1 MKHEMETR
9 MSILLAEDNRPNA
22 EATREV
28 LEARGWTTRW
38 AQDGAKA
45 WTLFRQQKP
54 DVVIVDLEMPR
65 MGGLELIRLIRETDE
80 RTPIVVYSGTVT
92 EESELEAVEA
102 GVNCVMKKTESTPLF
117 LAKLERV
124 YKQCCT
130 TDGSPHIFVL
140 SARTTYNCLSRVVRT
155 EGMEAKLT
163 EKEGRLMELLCKHW
177 GGTVSMANLFH
188 GIWKRATLGK
198 KHALEN
204 LVSGLRKKIAK
215 DEEVNIVRHEDGY
228 ALDSDLKDRME
239 FNR

>member
-1 MKHEMETR
+1 
-9 MSILLAEDNRPNA
+9 MSILLAEDNRQNA
-22 EATREV
+22 KATREV
-28 LEARGWTTRW
+28 LETRGWTSRW

-45 WTLFRQQKP
+45 WILFRQQKP

-92 EESELEAVEA
+92 EGSELEAVKA

-124 YKQCCT
+124 YKQCCSAE
-130 TDGSPHIFVL
+130 GNPHIFTL
-140 SARTTYNCLSRVVRT
+140 SARTTYNCLSQVLRID
-155 EGMEAKLT
+155 
-163 EKEGRLMELLCKHW
+163 EKEEVLTNKEGLLMELLCKHW
-177 GGTVSMANLFH
+177 GETVTMDKLFH

-204 LVSGLRKKIAK
+204 LVSGLRKKIAT

-228 ALDSDLKDRME
+228 ALDSDLKKQME
-239 FNR
+239 FNH